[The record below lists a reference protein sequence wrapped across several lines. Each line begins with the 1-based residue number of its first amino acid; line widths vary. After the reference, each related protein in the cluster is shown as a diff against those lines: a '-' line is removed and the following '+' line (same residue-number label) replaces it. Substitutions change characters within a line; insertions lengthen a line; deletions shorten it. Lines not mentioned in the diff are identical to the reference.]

1 MSASLRQALLLAGVV
16 VTATLAL
23 TAIDRL
29 TREPIARSREL
40 AADAALRHLVPA
52 LATDPKLEVDAIPI
66 PPQYRLGLGLTTP
79 ERVRRLWRGGRV
91 LAVMVPT
98 VAAHGYGGPI
108 RLLVGID
115 RDGVVTGVA
124 VVAERETPGIGDRIR
139 ADRSAWIRVF
149 TGASRES
156 PPAAGWRVRKEGG
169 AFDAIAGATISS
181 RAVIGQVRRALDY
194 FHDDREQLLNAA
206 SDAAAEATVR

>member
-66 PPQYRLGLGLTTP
+66 PPQYRLGLGLTAP
-79 ERVRRLWRGGRV
+79 ERVRRLSRGVGEPGEPGGIMCAEVLSIHLAESLAYVVEGRG
-91 LAVMVPT
+91 LRSADLPLHHT
-98 VAAHGYGGPI
+98 HG
-108 RLLVGID
+108 RR
-115 RDGVVTGVA
+115 RDGHTQTGC
-124 VVAERETPGIGDRIR
+124 RGSR
-139 ADRSAWIRVF
+139 
-149 TGASRES
+149 GARR
-156 PPAAGWRVRKEGG
+156 PHRLPA
-169 AFDAIAGATISS
+169 
-181 RAVIGQVRRALDY
+181 RR
-194 FHDDREQLLNAA
+194 RC
-206 SDAAAEATVR
+206 

>member
-1 MSASLRQALLLAGVV
+1 MTAGLRQALLLAGLA
-16 VTATLAL
+16 VTAVVAL

-40 AADAALRHLVPA
+40 ATAATLRDLMPA
-52 LATDPKLEVDAIPI
+52 LATDPQPVVDAIPI
-66 PPQYRLGLGLTTP
+66 PPQYWLGLGLTAA
-79 ERVRRLWRGGRV
+79 EHARRLWRGGRV
-91 LAVMVPT
+91 LAVVVPT

-115 RDGVVTGVA
+115 RDGIVTGVR

-139 ADRSAWIRVF
+139 AERSDWIRVF
-149 TGASRES
+149 AGTSREA
-156 PPAAGWRVRKEGG
+156 PPAASWRVRKEGG
-169 AFDAIAGATISS
+169 TFDAIAGATISS

-194 FHDDREQLLNAA
+194 FHDDRQRLLNAA
-206 SDAAAEATVR
+206 GAATGATAR